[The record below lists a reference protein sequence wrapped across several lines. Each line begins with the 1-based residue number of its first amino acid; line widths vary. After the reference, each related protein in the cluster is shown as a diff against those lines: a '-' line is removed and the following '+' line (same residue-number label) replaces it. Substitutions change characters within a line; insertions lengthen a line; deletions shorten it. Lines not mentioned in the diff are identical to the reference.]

1 MRYVTFYMS
10 ICAAFCCQFLS
21 IPLFAQQ
28 QKVDTTHT
36 YFIPEVT
43 VSDIYQTREVRS
55 TAPLQLFSKEALK
68 NLHALQVSD
77 AVKHFAGVTVK
88 DYGGIGGLKTVS
100 IRSLGA
106 QHTAVGYDGIAITDC
121 QTGQIDIS
129 RFSLDNVDQL
139 SLSNGQSDNIFQ
151 PARFFASAGI
161 LDIQTLTPRFEKG
174 KRTNISAAFKT
185 GSWGLV
191 NPSILLEQQLSP
203 QWTVSANGEW
213 MSSDGQYPYTL
224 RYGNAADDLTSRE
237 KRKNTD
243 VETFRAETGLYGNF
257 SDKEQWRLKAY
268 YFQSSRGLPKA
279 TTLYNDFSAQ
289 HLWDKNTFIQSQYKK
304 EFSRQWVF
312 RTSAK
317 WNWSYQHYLDPA
329 IKNNEGKTENSYYQQ
344 EYYLSASVLYR
355 LLNNLSFS
363 LSTDGSINTMNANM
377 ADFAHPTRYSWL
389 TAIAG
394 KYVNEWFTL
403 SASAL
408 ATASSAFFCASSIAF
423 SASAFSLSALSFS
436 SLADFSTAAF
446 LLSASFA
453 ASRFVFASSMFL
465 ASPVVCVS
473 DVALLSASAAIA
485 ILTGAATDVA
495 SIAPAA
501 AAVVIFVTVFLL
513 INNTS
518 VYFCFPLMSLL
529 YTFQKTFIFLGRKIS
544 HLLLI

>member
-213 MSSDGQYPYTL
+213 MSSDGQYPS
-224 RYGNAADDLTSRE
+224 RY
-237 KRKNTD
+237 
-243 VETFRAETGLYGNF
+243 VMET
-257 SDKEQWRLKAY
+257 Q
-268 YFQSSRGLPKA
+268 Q
-279 TTLYNDFSAQ
+279 TT
-289 HLWDKNTFIQSQYKK
+289 
-304 EFSRQWVF
+304 
-312 RTSAK
+312 
-317 WNWSYQHYLDPA
+317 
-329 IKNNEGKTENSYYQQ
+329 
-344 EYYLSASVLYR
+344 
-355 LLNNLSFS
+355 
-363 LSTDGSINTMNANM
+363 
-377 ADFAHPTRYSWL
+377 
-389 TAIAG
+389 
-394 KYVNEWFTL
+394 
-403 SASAL
+403 
-408 ATASSAFFCASSIAF
+408 
-423 SASAFSLSALSFS
+423 
-436 SLADFSTAAF
+436 
-446 LLSASFA
+446 
-453 ASRFVFASSMFL
+453 
-465 ASPVVCVS
+465 
-473 DVALLSASAAIA
+473 
-485 ILTGAATDVA
+485 
-495 SIAPAA
+495 
-501 AAVVIFVTVFLL
+501 
-513 INNTS
+513 
-518 VYFCFPLMSLL
+518 
-529 YTFQKTFIFLGRKIS
+529 
-544 HLLLI
+544 